1 MYLKKLYF
9 IVIPVVVCALICSS
23 TLCMRFQSERM
34 SVTDNKPYHNTPTV
48 IIDAGHGG
56 FDGGATTSDGYP
68 EKHINLKIACYLRDL
83 LLFSGFNVVMT
94 RTEDVSLEDSGLSTI
109 REKKSSDI
117 HNRMRIMAETPDAIF
132 ISIHQ
137 NHYSSEKYW
146 GMQVFYSRNF
156 GESSQI
162 IAECIQETVTE
173 LLQTDNA
180 RQIKECGTSVYLM
193 YNAVKPA
200 VLVEC
205 GFLSNYKESELLKTD
220 DYQKKISYCIYIGLL
235 KYLGR

>member
-1 MYLKKLYF
+1 
-9 IVIPVVVCALICSS
+9 
-23 TLCMRFQSERM
+23 
-34 SVTDNKPYHNTPTV
+34 
-48 IIDAGHGG
+48 
-56 FDGGATTSDGYP
+56 
-68 EKHINLKIACYLRDL
+68 
-83 LLFSGFNVVMT
+83 
-94 RTEDVSLEDSGLSTI
+94 
-109 REKKSSDI
+109 
-117 HNRMRIMAETPDAIF
+117 
-132 ISIHQ
+132 
-137 NHYSSEKYW
+137 
-146 GMQVFYSRNF
+146 MQVFYSRNF
-156 GESSQI
+156 SESSQI
-162 IAECIQETVTE
+162 IAECIQEAVTE